1 MHDMI
6 FVNLPVADLKS
17 SRDFFTSLG
26 YHFDDRF
33 CDGNAAA
40 LVLGDAI
47 VAMLMQEE
55 FYSDFTDKTIVDAKT
70 ASEVLINLS
79 ARSREEVDTIVDKAI
94 ALGAK
99 DGRTDDH
106 GFMYGRDFEDLDG
119 HAWGIMWMDPAAA
132 EVGPEEFVKQQQ
144 GV

>member
-6 FVNLPVADLKS
+6 FVNLPVADLER
-17 SRDFFTSLG
+17 SRTFFEALG

-40 LVLGDAI
+40 LVLGDHI
-47 VAMLMQEE
+47 VSMLMRAE
-55 FYSDFTDKTIVDAKT
+55 FYSTFTDKTIVDAKT
-70 ASEVLINLS
+70 SSEVLINLS
-79 ARSREEVDTIVDKAI
+79 AGSREEVDSLVDRAVE
-94 ALGAK
+94 LGAK

-119 HAWGIMWMDPAAA
+119 HAWGIMWMDPAAV
-132 EVGPEEFVKQQQ
+132 EVGPEEFAQQ
-144 GV
+144 GA

>member
-6 FVNLPVADLKS
+6 FVNLPVADLQR
-17 SRDFFTSLG
+17 SRDFFTALG

-40 LVLGDAI
+40 LVLGDTI
-47 VAMLMQEE
+47 VSMLMQKE
-55 FYSDFTDKTIVDAKT
+55 FYSTFTDKSIVDATT

-79 ARSREEVDTIVDKAI
+79 AGSRDEVDAIVDKAV

-119 HAWGIMWMDPAAA
+119 HAWGIMWMDPAAV
-132 EVGPEEFVKQQQ
+132 EVGPEEFMKQQQ
-144 GV
+144 GA